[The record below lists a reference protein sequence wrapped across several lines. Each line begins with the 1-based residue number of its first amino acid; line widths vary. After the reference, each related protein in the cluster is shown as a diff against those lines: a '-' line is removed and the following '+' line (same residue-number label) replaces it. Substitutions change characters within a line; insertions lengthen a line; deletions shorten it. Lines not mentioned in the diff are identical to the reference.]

1 MAIGTWQTARESDA
15 RNFAIF
21 PYELLRPIGLDPL
34 LQMAGTEP
42 LFQSVR
48 DLGFIFHWSF
58 APEGRPLGFLLEAG
72 VVGGDAL
79 GMAINED
86 LFNRNLI

>member
-1 MAIGTWQTARESDA
+1 MNCFGLSGWTRFFKWRGQNPCFNPSVISVSYFIG
-15 RNFAIF
+15 
-21 PYELLRPIGLDPL
+21 
-34 LQMAGTEP
+34 
-42 LFQSVR
+42 V
-48 DLGFIFHWSF
+48 F